1 MGWAGKLSS
10 HAGFLDQEAGDGSGG
25 GGFLE
30 LEEVA
35 APGSPEGSVVG
46 DRAFDDV
53 DHMLG
58 AAGGEGADGGLLDEG
73 DVAFLLAGDDVVHH
87 KGNLGGDGFLNGRAA
102 GFADEKVMRAHE

>member
-1 MGWAGKLSS
+1 MSS
-10 HAGFLDQEAGDGSGG
+10 RAGFLDQEARDGSGG

-35 APGSPEGSVVG
+35 APGAPEGAVVG
-46 DRAFDDV
+46 DGAFDDV

-73 DVAFLLAGDDVVHH
+73 DVAFLLAGDDVIHD
-87 KGNLGGDGFLNGRAA
+87 KGNLGSDGFLDGCAA
-102 GFADEKVMRAHE
+102 GFADEKMVGAHE